1 MITRSIRNAVLLSLL
16 AAVLGAL
23 PGEATAQ
30 ANLQIDT
37 PAISALRKSLRE
49 RYQQQL
55 SPLYANGA
63 IGLTRD
69 GNVALR
75 DANLVPLAQRA
86 QVNSLI
92 AESNQDLSA
101 LYREIARA
109 NGHPEWENEIRATF
123 AQRWIDRA
131 KPGWYYQGP
140 NGEWA
145 RKQ

>member
-1 MITRSIRNAVLLSLL
+1 MIPLNIRNAVLVSFL
-16 AAVLGAL
+16 AAFLVALSGSVL
-23 PGEATAQ
+23 AQ

-37 PAISALRKSLRE
+37 PAISTLRKSLRE

-69 GNVALR
+69 GSIALR

-86 QVNSLI
+86 QVNSVI

-140 NGEWA
+140 NGEWV